1 MLYLRDL
8 EKNASKWYT
17 SGWRKCIILCIIELQ
32 DTENECIIQAR
43 NSPKKSFLFRIY
55 KEVFLE
61 VRLIKRRF

>member
-1 MLYLRDL
+1 MYHFMYNRV
-8 EKNASKWYT
+8 
-17 SGWRKCIILCIIELQ
+17 IQ

-43 NSPKKSFLFRIY
+43 NSPKKSFLFRRY